1 MPVAHISG
9 FSFVEVA
16 FAFRPSVC
24 MRRSIPCPF
33 RAILNE
39 LVVPAAVTA
48 EHAGNSLMA
57 VFHQLD
63 PLAVFVLGL
72 VN

>member
-1 MPVAHISG
+1 
-9 FSFVEVA
+9 
-16 FAFRPSVC
+16 

-48 EHAGNSLMA
+48 EHAGNSVMA